1 MAKDKRRGSSAPAGG
16 GLTVTQSFGIGVG
29 FLVLL
34 LAVSLPQQWMKQ
46 QQKQEHQEQQ
56 RQQRSPSLLLPEQ
69 SWARF
74 RERHRVAGATLQ
86 RHHSSTPLLLRSV
99 PVASNR
105 TLHTLLSGIQYPHI
119 KVHSQARVPFYDL
132 QSAWAVRRPALS
144 HAAAPPHVSLPPV
157 ELGDF
162 PYSSTAPS
170 STSPGWW
177 HITLTLAGSA
187 GLQLVSLLAP
197 GFFDSLGEQSAAEHR
212 LWLARQGWTVSPHY
226 DITDNLY
233 LQLRGSKTFLVASP
247 EAARSLA
254 LHPSLHP
261 SWRQSQRL
269 ELTSMPA
276 LRAATE
282 GDPSVRLW
290 EVTLRAGDALFLP
303 AFFLHSVET
312 GADSVSVNAWMPS
325 EGAAS
330 ASSQMRLVAPWP
342 AGASRQAKLLALGSA
357 TGLLFSEAHDVFGC
371 SQADMLDQLRSR
383 HVSLA
388 QQGHWCG
395 GNTVDGDE
403 AACSEQVHPSA
414 AEAATLV
421 GSQAVQTL
429 LDLLQAKVNLPAVRA
444 LLFLDWLEEA
454 LDAALGPLSSPCSIV
469 RFLET
474 CM

>member
-1 MAKDKRRGSSAPAGG
+1 MAKGKDKRGSSARAGG

-34 LAVSLPQQWMKQ
+34 LAVSLPQWMKQ
-46 QQKQEHQEQQ
+46 QQKHLEQHPEQ
-56 RQQRSPSLLLPEQ
+56 RQQRSPTSLLLPEQ
-69 SWARF
+69 AWARF
-74 RERHRVAGATLQ
+74 RERHRLAEPLGATLQ

-99 PVASNR
+99 PLANNR
-105 TLHTLLSGIQYPHI
+105 TLHALLSGIQYPRI
-119 KVHSQARVPFYDL
+119 KVHSQARVPFYDP

-144 HAAAPPHVSLPPV
+144 PHVSLPPA

-162 PYSSTAPS
+162 PFSSAAPS

-226 DITDNLY
+226 DVTDNLY

-282 GDPSVRLW
+282 GDPSVRIW

-330 ASSQMRLVAPWP
+330 ASAQMRLVAPWP

-357 TGLLFSEAHDVFGC
+357 TGLLFSKAHNVFGC

-395 GNTVDGDE
+395 GNTEGGDE
-403 AACSEQVHPSA
+403 AACSEQVHPAA
-414 AEAATLV
+414 AEAATSV
-421 GSQAVQTL
+421 VSQAVQTL
-429 LDLLQAKVNLPAVRA
+429 LDLLQTKVNLPAVRA

-454 LDAALGPLSSPCSIV
+454 LDAALGPHSSPCSVV
-469 RFLET
+469 RFVDT